1 MDFRAYLK
9 VLRRNLL
16 LIVMCT
22 TAVAALASFATYK
35 TTPLYSSSA
44 RVFVSSAQSDT
55 TEAYAGGLLS
65 KQRVASYAVL
75 VDSKI
80 LAQQVSDELGL
91 KIDVGELSEMVTAA
105 VVGDTVVLELE
116 VIATDPTRAQLIAQ
130 TYAEKLVETTRKLET
145 PAGTRAPPLSATII
159 DPASFSGDAVAPKP
173 LRNLVLGLLFGLVLG
188 VALSLLREVLDTT
201 IKTPDDLAPTDGV
214 PLMVSIA
221 LEPSGTKGR
230 LLTELAVQSPRA
242 EAFRVLRT
250 NIQFVHVDRPHKQ
263 FVVASAV
270 QEEGKTTT
278 AVDLAISLASAGIK
292 TLLIDGDL
300 RRSSIAGLLGL
311 DGTVGVTTVLLGK
324 VTVEEAIQRHTLT
337 DLDVLTSGVAPPNA
351 SELLQSNAM
360 SNLMSTIRDMYEVVI
375 IDSPP
380 LIPVTDAALLAAQ
393 ADGALLVV
401 RYGKTTKDQL
411 ATALERLRQV
421 DAATIGVV
429 MNMVPTSKSMS
440 GYSYG
445 SYDGTRP
452 LDGVG
457 KRPRRR

>member
-1 MDFRAYLK
+1 
-9 VLRRNLL
+9 
-16 LIVMCT
+16 
-22 TAVAALASFATYK
+22 
-35 TTPLYSSSA
+35 
-44 RVFVSSAQSDT
+44 
-55 TEAYAGGLLS
+55 
-65 KQRVASYAVL
+65 
-75 VDSKI
+75 
-80 LAQQVSDELGL
+80 
-91 KIDVGELSEMVTAA
+91 
-105 VVGDTVVLELE
+105 
-116 VIATDPTRAQLIAQ
+116 
-130 TYAEKLVETTRKLET
+130 
-145 PAGTRAPPLSATII
+145 
-159 DPASFSGDAVAPKP
+159 
-173 LRNLVLGLLFGLVLG
+173 
-188 VALSLLREVLDTT
+188 
-201 IKTPDDLAPTDGV
+201 
-214 PLMVSIA
+214 MVSIA

-230 LLTELAVQSPRA
+230 LLTELAVQSPQA

-311 DGTVGVTTVLLGK
+311 HGTVGVTTVLLGK

-351 SELLQSNAM
+351 SGPELLQSNAM

-380 LIPVTDAALLAAQ
+380 PPIPVTDAALLAAQ

-429 MNMVPTSKSMS
+429 MDMVPTSKSMS
-440 GYSYG
+440 GYS
-445 SYDGTRP
+445 
-452 LDGVG
+452 
-457 KRPRRR
+457 